1 MKRSNFFYGLED
13 EDNDADDVSMTD
25 LVKNE
30 ECPIEDAGKDSE
42 TVDVSDTTT
51 KEAEHNE
58 EASAGG
64 AVVGDNAGDLTMD
77 PVAAT
82 ESLIRR
88 TIGLSRED
96 LDEVQEQLEA
106 THTEPDGDEN
116 GLGVGDNDE
125 DDDLA
130 AVTTVNVVAP
140 ANGSTEIVPPAISP
154 DADAAATVAAAAPA
168 EPVDVVPEVETA
180 SAVAG
185 VEFLYR
191 LQRGTEDDATDAGT
205 AAPAEGGDDG
215 TDSDVEFDVKTPNND
230 VNIALEDK
238 AVTIEPN
245 DTGDSTPATTEAPAE
260 DTSAA
265 PAEGGEEEGGEEGG
279 ETPAEGGE
287 APAEGGEESGQES
300 WFRF

>member
-13 EDNDADDVSMTD
+13 DGDNDEDDVSMTD

-64 AVVGDNAGDLTMD
+64 AVVGDNAGDLIMD

-116 GLGVGDNDE
+116 GLGVGDGDGDE

-154 DADAAATVAAAAPA
+154 DADAATTVAAAAPA

-205 AAPAEGGDDG
+205 AAPAEGGDDAGDGTDDGTG

-245 DTGDSTPATTEAPAE
+245 DTGDSTPATTEAPDE

-265 PAEGGEEEGGEEGG
+265 PAEGGE
-279 ETPAEGGE
+279 EGGE

>member
-25 LVKNE
+25 LVKDE
-30 ECPIEDAGKDSE
+30 TTVVDDAGKDSE
-42 TVDVSDTTT
+42 TVDDSDTST

-64 AVVGDNAGDLTMD
+64 VVAGDNVEDLTMD

-205 AAPAEGGDDG
+205 AAPTEGGDDAGDGTDDGTG

-260 DTSAA
+260 
-265 PAEGGEEEGGEEGG
+265 GGE
-279 ETPAEGGE
+279 
-287 APAEGGEESGQES
+287 
-300 WFRF
+300 

>member
-1 MKRSNFFYGLED
+1 MKCSNFFYGLED

-25 LVKNE
+25 LVKDE
-30 ECPIEDAGKDSE
+30 TTVVDDAGKDSE
-42 TVDVSDTTT
+42 TVDVSDTST

-64 AVVGDNAGDLTMD
+64 VVVGDNAEDLTMD